1 MLPNL
6 IVMLWLEGSRPRFKG
21 QFSILKS
28 REPSL
33 SFAMNFHFLN
43 NRGLVM
49 YEGNLLQSSNFTKVY
64 HCIQSAE
71 SYDVLTVKIQH
82 YFLSEQRLC
91 AAFWHCTQNIVAPI
105 NSVFGQSTVR
115 VLPLAESCGHY
126 YQGPPHCA
134 IFGGQRGEF
143 RKLLTG
149 MQKKF
154 S

>member
-6 IVMLWLEGSRPRFKG
+6 IFMLWLEGSRPRFKG

-33 SFAMNFHFLN
+33 SFAMNFHCLN

-82 YFLSEQRLC
+82 YFYLSKGCTPHLGIAHRTQQPPLTAFLVKAMSMRYPWQRVVVIIFRDHLTMQYLEDKGES
-91 AAFWHCTQNIVAPI
+91 F
-105 NSVFGQSTVR
+105 
-115 VLPLAESCGHY
+115 ESC
-126 YQGPPHCA
+126 
-134 IFGGQRGEF
+134 
-143 RKLLTG
+143 
-149 MQKKF
+149 
-154 S
+154 